1 MKAKNPPETERIY
14 AFGPAQYAYGAKEPF
29 VIGMEITRKE
39 MVPKIISGEYRGLS
53 TGYIVRKWKC
63 SICNHDLEECP
74 HEVGKKYDN
83 AKCQM
88 LADDV
93 ELTDISVVNVP
104 KDSRCRIID
113 LLIVKKGKQPEYIWY
128 GFAVNTENDR
138 FKNIQKAKDNGLIPE
153 RVALFFAEYFSITA
167 EGKAMFS

>member
-1 MKAKNPPETERIY
+1 LKAKNPPETERIY

-29 VIGMEITRKE
+29 VLGMEITRKE

-83 AKCQM
+83 ATCQM

-93 ELTDISVVNVP
+93 ELIDISVVDVP
-104 KDSRCRIID
+104 KDPRCRIID
-113 LLIVKKGKQPEYIWY
+113 LLITKNGKHAEYIWY
-128 GFAVNTENDR
+128 GFRANTELDR
-138 FKNIQKAKDNGLIPE
+138 FRNIQKAYKKGLIPE
-153 RVALFFAEYFSITA
+153 KAALFFAEFFSITS
-167 EGKAMFS
+167 EGKAVFS